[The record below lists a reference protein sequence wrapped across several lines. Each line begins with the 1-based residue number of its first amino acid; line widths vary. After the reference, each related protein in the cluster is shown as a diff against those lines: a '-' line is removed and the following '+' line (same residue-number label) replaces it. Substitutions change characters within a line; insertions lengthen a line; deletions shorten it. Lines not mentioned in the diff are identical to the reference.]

1 MMESSHLSHR
11 IYGKA
16 MAWKI
21 NVSTRSMF
29 DLNKMHAYCIKC
41 DCKWAFLLIDDT
53 VKRNKLSNAFN
64 GILDKIKEETRKK
77 KIRYNNDSQTN
88 TCTKFELFLW
98 WWLVCW
104 HTIYEQLCWFWYSV
118 KCCYSQFQFQNYN
131 NNKKNPNPVFEFR
144 SANISNSKPSR
155 TLAIW
160 CERMDRESI

>member
-11 IYGKA
+11 KYGKA
-16 MAWKI
+16 IAWKI

-29 DLNKMHAYCIKC
+29 DFNKMHAYCIEC

-53 VKRNKLSNAFN
+53 VKKNKLSNAFN
-64 GILDKIKEETRKK
+64 GILGKIKEETRKK

-104 HTIYEQLCWFWYSV
+104 HTIFEQLCWFWYSV

-131 NNKKNPNPVFEFR
+131 NNKKKIESGIR
-144 SANISNSKPSR
+144 ISIGKYF
-155 TLAIW
+155 
-160 CERMDRESI
+160 